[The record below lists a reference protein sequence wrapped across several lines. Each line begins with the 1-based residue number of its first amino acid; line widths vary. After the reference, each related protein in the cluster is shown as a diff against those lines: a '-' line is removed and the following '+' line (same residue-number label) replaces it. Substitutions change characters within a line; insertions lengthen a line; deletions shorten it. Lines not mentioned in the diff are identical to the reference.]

1 MAAEESLS
9 PSAQLCLSCGL
20 CCSGALFPHAYF
32 IFGEN
37 LSHWQ
42 SRGFDLV
49 EEDGSVFFE
58 LGCPH
63 LDGAACTIYDK
74 PRPHTCGGFRCKP
87 LKQVEDGEIGLE
99 QALATVGKGVE
110 LSKNVKG
117 QVRRAGLGIKTR
129 NFHTL
134 RSRLEE
140 LQSDEQEDATR
151 AAITAA
157 LAHLDTFDQFAE
169 AEIMPDYV
177 LED

>member
-42 SRGFDLV
+42 SKGFDLV
-49 EEDGSVFFE
+49 EEDGGVFFE

-87 LKQVEDGEIGLE
+87 LQALEDDEIELE
-99 QALATVGKGVE
+99 QALEKVGEAVE
-110 LSKNVKG
+110 LSKS
-117 QVRRAGLGIKTR
+117 
-129 NFHTL
+129 L
-134 RSRLEE
+134 RSKLRRSGLKIKARNYHALRERLEQ
-140 LQSDEQEDATR
+140 LQKEPDDASR
-151 AAITAA
+151 ISATAA
-157 LAHLDTFDQFAE
+157 LTQLDAFDDYAE
-169 AEIMPDYV
+169 KHIMPDYV